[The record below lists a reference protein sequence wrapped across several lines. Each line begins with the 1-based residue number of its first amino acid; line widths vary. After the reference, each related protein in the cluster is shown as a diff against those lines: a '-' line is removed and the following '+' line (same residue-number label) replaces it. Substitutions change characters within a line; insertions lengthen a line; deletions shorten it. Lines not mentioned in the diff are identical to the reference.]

1 MMQAR
6 SCVLRSLELGI
17 PSVEVRQGV
26 ESTAGFHIGY
36 ERSAEQGVAERSRSR
51 ADQRALIVHRLLLQ
65 VGLAW
70 LLAISTPVGLSAY
83 AQSYPA
89 GPVKFIT
96 QLAAGGGTDP
106 AMRIVIDHFGKM
118 WGQQTTLVNQPGAG
132 GAIAVRAAASAPPD
146 GSTLYMAIAS
156 TFISLPE
163 LQPTLAPTI
172 TDFVPIGFVGEVP
185 MVIAIS
191 PSFSVNSLPA
201 LISYSRTQ
209 PGGLNVAI
217 PNRGGIPHLATELFR
232 ERSGADLTYVFYP
245 GSAQAMGDVIG
256 GRVPMII
263 EGFAGPLAG
272 GQVKLLAV
280 ASSARLVSRPNL
292 PTVSETVPGFT
303 ASGWFVLV
311 APPGTPSSIVRK
323 VSDDLREVLAQAD
336 VKRKFDE
343 LSLSTRPMSS
353 EELGDFI
360 RSERQL
366 WKPVIKQIGLAMQ

>member
-1 MMQAR
+1 M
-6 SCVLRSLELGI
+6 
-17 PSVEVRQGV
+17 
-26 ESTAGFHIGY
+26 T
-36 ERSAEQGVAERSRSR
+36 
-51 ADQRALIVHRLLLQ
+51 VHRFLLQ
-65 VGLAW
+65 VGVV
-70 LLAISTPVGLSAY
+70 LLFATAMPVGWSAH
-83 AQSYPA
+83 AQNYPA

-106 AMRIVIDHFGKM
+106 AMRIVIDQLGKM

-132 GAIAVRAAASAPPD
+132 GAIAMRAAASAAPD
-146 GSTLYMAIAS
+146 GHTLYMAIAS

-163 LQPTLAPTI
+163 LQPNLASTI
-172 TDFVPIGFVGEVP
+172 SEFVPIGFVGEVP
-185 MVIAIS
+185 MVITVS
-191 PSFSVNSLPA
+191 PTLAVNSLPE

-209 PGGLNVAI
+209 PGGLNVAV

-232 ERSGADLTYVFYP
+232 ERSGAELTYVFYP
-245 GSAQAMGDVIG
+245 GSAQAMGDVVS

-263 EGFAGPLAG
+263 EGLAGPLAG

-280 ASSARLVSRPNL
+280 ASSARLASRPNL

-323 VSDDLREVLAQAD
+323 VSDDLREVLARAD
-336 VKRKFDE
+336 VKQKFDE
-343 LSLSTRPMSS
+343 LSLSTRSMSS
-353 EELGDFI
+353 DELGDFI
-360 RSERQL
+360 RSEQQL